1 MTLKELYDSVAE
13 LGFESELESERLNGF
28 ILAANRAIV
37 QINRIRPAT
46 SIYKLNH
53 FPLANKLSESTY
65 EPVCKDDEALIFTA
79 EGAKSYFFECNGN
92 GIATIEKSTDFGET
106 WETLKAIELVSDKGQ
121 FEQYRGLILDGE
133 VPYLGLVR
141 IKFDG
146 DFIYWV
152 QNVAMYGSLLSADPE
167 SVPAFG
173 KFIPYDLASLTD
185 DFVSFVCPPIVDA
198 QRGKGFILNTDYFV
212 EGASKI
218 LIPASFNGVYDVLY
232 NRQNRQLSFDDTENM
247 EEIEIDLDS
256 ELCSLMPNLVASYI
270 WADDEPT
277 KAEYYLTLYN
287 AQVAEIKE
295 KQKILTPVMYRNKS
309 GW

>member
-1 MTLKELYDSVAE
+1 MTIKELYDSVAE
-13 LGFESELESERLNGF
+13 LGFETELESERLNGF

-53 FPLANKLSESTY
+53 FPLVNKLSESTY
-65 EPVCKDDEALIFTA
+65 EPVCKDDEALIFSTD
-79 EGAKSYFFECNGN
+79 GAKSYFFECNGN

-106 WETLKAIELVSDKGQ
+106 WETLAAVERVSEKGQ
-121 FEQYRGLILDGE
+121 FEKYRGLILDGDK
-133 VPYLGLVR
+133 PYLGLVR
-141 IKFDG
+141 IKFSG
-146 DFIYWV
+146 DYIYWV

-167 SVPAFG
+167 SVPAFS
-173 KFIPYDLASLTD
+173 KYISYDIASLTD
-185 DFVSFVCPPIVDA
+185 DFVSFVCPPITDA
-198 QRGKGFILNTDYFV
+198 QRDKGFILNTDYFV

-218 LIPASFNGVYDVLY
+218 LIPASIKGVYDVVY
-232 NRQNRQLSFDDTENM
+232 NRRNKQLSLNDDM
-247 EEIEIDLDS
+247 EETNIDLDS
-256 ELCSLMPNLVASYI
+256 ELCCLMPNLVASYI

-287 AQVAEIKE
+287 AQVAEIMARE
-295 KQKILTPVMYRNKS
+295 KNLKPVVYRNKT

>member
-1 MTLKELYDSVAE
+1 MTIKELYDSVAE
-13 LGFESELESERLNGF
+13 LGFETELESERLNGF

-53 FPLANKLSESTY
+53 FPLVNKLSESTY
-65 EPVCKDDEALIFTA
+65 EPVCKDDEALIFSTD
-79 EGAKSYFFECNGN
+79 GAQSYFFECNGN

-106 WETLKAIELVSDKGQ
+106 WETLAAVELVSEKGQ
-121 FEQYRGLILDGE
+121 FEKYRGLILDGDK
-133 VPYLGLVR
+133 PYLGLVR
-141 IKFDG
+141 IKFSG
-146 DFIYWV
+146 DYIYWV

-167 SVPAFG
+167 SVPAFS
-173 KFIPYDLASLTD
+173 KYISYDIASLTD
-185 DFVSFVCPPIVDA
+185 DFVSFVCPPITDA
-198 QRGKGFILNTDYFV
+198 QRDKGFILNTDYFV

-218 LIPASFNGVYDVLY
+218 LIPASIKGVYDVVY
-232 NRQNRQLSFDDTENM
+232 NRRNKQLSLNDDM
-247 EEIEIDLDS
+247 EETNIDLDS
-256 ELCSLMPNLVASYI
+256 ELCCLMPNLVASYI

-287 AQVAEIKE
+287 AQVAEIMARE
-295 KQKILTPVMYRNKS
+295 KNLKPVVYRNKT

>member
-1 MTLKELYDSVAE
+1 MTIKELYDSVAE
-13 LGFESELESERLNGF
+13 LGFETELESERLNGF

-53 FPLANKLSESTY
+53 FPLVNKLSESTY
-65 EPVCKDDEALIFTA
+65 EPVCKDDEALIFSTD
-79 EGAKSYFFECNGN
+79 GAKSYFFECNGN

-106 WETLKAIELVSDKGQ
+106 WETLAAVELVSEKGQ
-121 FEQYRGLILDGE
+121 FEKYRGLILDGDK
-133 VPYLGLVR
+133 PYLGLVR
-141 IKFDG
+141 IKFSG
-146 DFIYWV
+146 DYIYWV

-167 SVPAFG
+167 SVPAFS
-173 KFIPYDLASLTD
+173 KYISYDIASLTD
-185 DFVSFVCPPIVDA
+185 DLVSFVCPPITDA
-198 QRGKGFILNTDYFV
+198 QRDKGFILNTDYFV

-218 LIPASFNGVYDVLY
+218 LIPASIKGVYDVVY
-232 NRQNRQLSFDDTENM
+232 NRQNKQLSLNDDM
-247 EEIEIDLDS
+247 EETNIDLDS
-256 ELCSLMPNLVASYI
+256 ELCCLMPNLVASYI

-287 AQVAEIKE
+287 AQVAEIMARE
-295 KQKILTPVMYRNKS
+295 KNLKPVVYRNKT

>member
-1 MTLKELYDSVAE
+1 MTIKELYDSVAE
-13 LGFESELESERLNGF
+13 LGFETELESERLNGF

-53 FPLANKLSESTY
+53 FPLVNKLSESTY
-65 EPVCKDDEALIFTA
+65 EPVCKDDEALIFSTD
-79 EGAKSYFFECNGN
+79 GAKSYFFECNGN

-106 WETLKAIELVSDKGQ
+106 WETLAAVELVSEKGQ
-121 FEQYRGLILDGE
+121 FEKYRGLILDGDK
-133 VPYLGLVR
+133 PYLGLVR
-141 IKFDG
+141 IKFSG
-146 DFIYWV
+146 DYIYWV

-167 SVPAFG
+167 SVPAFS
-173 KFIPYDLASLTD
+173 KYISYDIASLTD
-185 DFVSFVCPPIVDA
+185 DFVSFVCPPIADA
-198 QRGKGFILNTDYFV
+198 QRDKGFILNTDYFV

-218 LIPASFNGVYDVLY
+218 LIPASIKGVYDVVY
-232 NRQNRQLSFDDTENM
+232 NRQNKQLSLNDDM
-247 EEIEIDLDS
+247 EETNIDLDS
-256 ELCSLMPNLVASYI
+256 ELCCLMPNLVASYI

-287 AQVAEIKE
+287 AQVAEIMAKE
-295 KQKILTPVMYRNKS
+295 KSLKPVVYRNKT

>member
-1 MTLKELYDSVAE
+1 MTIKELYDSVAD
-13 LGFESELESERLNGF
+13 LGFETELESERLNGF

-53 FPLANKLSESTY
+53 FPLVNKLSESTY
-65 EPVCKDDEALIFTA
+65 EPVCKDDEALIFSTD
-79 EGAKSYFFECNGN
+79 GAKSYFFECNGN

-106 WETLKAIELVSDKGQ
+106 WETLAAVELVSEKGQ
-121 FEQYRGLILDGE
+121 FEKYRGLILDGDK
-133 VPYLGLVR
+133 PYLGLVR
-141 IKFDG
+141 IKFSG
-146 DFIYWV
+146 DYIYWV

-167 SVPAFG
+167 SVPAFS
-173 KFIPYDLASLTD
+173 KYISYDIASLTD
-185 DFVSFVCPPIVDA
+185 DFVSFVCPPITDA
-198 QRGKGFILNTDYFV
+198 QRDKGFILNTDYFV

-218 LIPASFNGVYDVLY
+218 LIPASIKGVYDVVY
-232 NRQNRQLSFDDTENM
+232 NRRNKQLSLNDDM
-247 EEIEIDLDS
+247 EETNIDLDS
-256 ELCSLMPNLVASYI
+256 ELCCLMPNLVASYI

-287 AQVAEIKE
+287 AQVAEIMARE
-295 KQKILTPVMYRNKS
+295 KNLKPVVYRNKT

>member
-1 MTLKELYDSVAE
+1 MTIKELYDSVAE
-13 LGFESELESERLNGF
+13 LGFETELESERLNGF

-53 FPLANKLSESTY
+53 FPLVNKLSESTY
-65 EPVCKDDEALIFTA
+65 EPVCKDDEALIFSTD
-79 EGAKSYFFECNGN
+79 GAKSYFFECNGN

-106 WETLKAIELVSDKGQ
+106 WETLAAVELVSEKGQ
-121 FEQYRGLILDGE
+121 FEKYRGLILDGDK
-133 VPYLGLVR
+133 PYLGLVR
-141 IKFDG
+141 IKFSG
-146 DFIYWV
+146 DYIYWV

-167 SVPAFG
+167 SVPAFS
-173 KFIPYDLASLTD
+173 KYISYDIASLTD
-185 DFVSFVCPPIVDA
+185 DFVSFVCPPITDA
-198 QRGKGFILNTDYFV
+198 QRDKGFILNTDYFL

-218 LIPASFNGVYDVLY
+218 LIPASIKGVYDVVY
-232 NRQNRQLSFDDTENM
+232 NRRNKQLSLNDDM
-247 EEIEIDLDS
+247 EETNIDLDS
-256 ELCSLMPNLVASYI
+256 ELCCLMPNLVASYI

-287 AQVAEIKE
+287 AQVAEIMARE
-295 KQKILTPVMYRNKS
+295 KNLKPVVYRNKT

>member
-13 LGFESELESERLNGF
+13 LGFENELESERLNGF
-28 ILAANRAIV
+28 FLATNRAIV

-53 FPLANKLSESTY
+53 FPLKNLLSENTY
-65 EPVCKDDEALIFTA
+65 EPVCKDDEALTFIT

-92 GIATIEKSTDFGET
+92 GIATIEKSTDGGET
-106 WETLKAIELVSDKGQ
+106 WETLNAIELVSDKGQ

-133 VPYLGLVR
+133 EPYLGLVR

-146 DFIYWV
+146 DFIFWV
-152 QNVAMYGSLLSADPE
+152 QNVAMYRSLYSADPE
-167 SVPAFG
+167 SVPAFS
-173 KFIPYDLASLTD
+173 KYTSYDIASLVD
-185 DFVSFVCPPIVDA
+185 DFVSFACPPIVDA

-218 LIPASFNGVYDVLY
+218 LIPASLNGVYDVLY
-232 NRQNRQLSFDDTENM
+232 NRQNKQLNLDDDM
-247 EEIEIDLDS
+247 EETEIDLDS
-256 ELCSLMPNLVASYI
+256 ELCCLLPNLVASYI

-295 KQKILTPVMYRNKS
+295 KQKILAPVMYRNKT

>member
-1 MTLKELYDSVAE
+1 MTIKELYDSVAE
-13 LGFESELESERLNGF
+13 LGFETELESERINGF

-79 EGAKSYFFECNGN
+79 DGAKSYFFECNGN
-92 GIATIEKSTDFGET
+92 GTAIIEKSTDSGET
-106 WETLKAIELVSDKGQ
+106 WETLKAIDLVSDKRQ
-121 FEQYRGLILDGE
+121 FETYRGLILDGE
-133 VPYLGLVR
+133 EPYLGLVR
-141 IKFDG
+141 IRFSG
-146 DFIYWV
+146 DYIYWV

-167 SVPAFG
+167 SVPAFS
-173 KFIPYDLASLTD
+173 KYIPYDIASLTD
-185 DFVSFVCPPIVDA
+185 DFVSFVCPPIADA

-218 LIPASFNGVYDVLY
+218 LIPASIKGLYDVQY
-232 NRQNRQLSFDDTENM
+232 YRQNKRLSLDDDMDTT
-247 EEIEIDLDS
+247 EIDLDS
-256 ELCSLMPNLVASYI
+256 ELCCLMPNLVASYI

-287 AQVAEIKE
+287 AQVAEITA
-295 KQKILTPVMYRNKS
+295 KQKSLKAVVYRNKT

>member
-1 MTLKELYDSVAE
+1 MTIKELYDSVAE
-13 LGFESELESERLNGF
+13 LGFETELESERLNGF

-53 FPLANKLSESTY
+53 FPLVNKLSESTY
-65 EPVCKDDEALIFTA
+65 EPVCKDDEALIFSTD
-79 EGAKSYFFECNGN
+79 GAKSYFFECNGN

-106 WETLKAIELVSDKGQ
+106 WETLAAVELVSEKGQ
-121 FEQYRGLILDGE
+121 FEKYRGLILDGDK
-133 VPYLGLVR
+133 PYLGLVR
-141 IKFDG
+141 IKFSG
-146 DFIYWV
+146 DYIYWV

-167 SVPAFG
+167 SIPAFS
-173 KFIPYDLASLTD
+173 KYISYDIASLTD
-185 DFVSFVCPPIVDA
+185 DFVSFVCPPITDA
-198 QRGKGFILNTDYFV
+198 QRDKGFILNTDYFV

-218 LIPASFNGVYDVLY
+218 LIPASIKGVYDVVY
-232 NRQNRQLSFDDTENM
+232 NRQNKQLSLNDDM
-247 EEIEIDLDS
+247 EETNIDLDS
-256 ELCSLMPNLVASYI
+256 ELCCLMPNLVASYI

-287 AQVAEIKE
+287 AQVAEIMAKE
-295 KQKILTPVMYRNKS
+295 KSLKPVVYRNKT

>member
-1 MTLKELYDSVAE
+1 MTIKELYDSVAE
-13 LGFESELESERLNGF
+13 LGFETELESERLNGF

-53 FPLANKLSESTY
+53 FPLVNKLSESTY
-65 EPVCKDDEALIFTA
+65 EPVCKDDEALIFSTD
-79 EGAKSYFFECNGN
+79 GAKSYFFECNGN

-106 WETLKAIELVSDKGQ
+106 WETLAAVELVSEKGQ
-121 FEQYRGLILDGE
+121 FEKYRGLILDGDK
-133 VPYLGLVR
+133 PYLGLVR
-141 IKFDG
+141 IKFSG
-146 DFIYWV
+146 DYIYWV

-167 SVPAFG
+167 SVPAFS
-173 KFIPYDLASLTD
+173 KYISYDIASLTD
-185 DFVSFVCPPIVDA
+185 DFVSFVCPPITDA
-198 QRGKGFILNTDYFV
+198 QRDKGFILNTDYFV

-218 LIPASFNGVYDVLY
+218 LIPASIKGVYDVVY
-232 NRQNRQLSFDDTENM
+232 NRRNKQLSLNDDM
-247 EEIEIDLDS
+247 EETNIDLDS
-256 ELCSLMPNLVASYI
+256 ELCCLMPNLVASYI

-287 AQVAEIKE
+287 AQVAEIMARE
-295 KQKILTPVMYRNKS
+295 KNLKPVVYRNKT

>member
-1 MTLKELYDSVAE
+1 MTIKELYDSVAE
-13 LGFESELESERLNGF
+13 LGFETELESERLNGF

-53 FPLANKLSESTY
+53 FPLVNKLSESTY
-65 EPVCKDDEALIFTA
+65 EPVCKDDEALIFSTD
-79 EGAKSYFFECNGN
+79 GAKSYFFECNGN

-106 WETLKAIELVSDKGQ
+106 WETLAAVELVSEKGQ
-121 FEQYRGLILDGE
+121 FEKYRGLILDGDK
-133 VPYLGLVR
+133 PYLGLVR
-141 IKFDG
+141 IKFSG
-146 DFIYWV
+146 DYIYWV

-167 SVPAFG
+167 SVPAFS
-173 KFIPYDLASLTD
+173 KYISYDIASLTD
-185 DFVSFVCPPIVDA
+185 DFVSFVCPPITDA
-198 QRGKGFILNTDYFV
+198 QRDKGFILNTDYFV

-218 LIPASFNGVYDVLY
+218 LIPASIKGVYDVVY
-232 NRQNRQLSFDDTENM
+232 NRQNKQLSLNDDM
-247 EEIEIDLDS
+247 EETNIDLDS
-256 ELCSLMPNLVASYI
+256 ELCCLMPNLVASYI

-287 AQVAEIKE
+287 AQVAEIMARE
-295 KQKILTPVMYRNKS
+295 KNLKPVVYRNKT

>member
-1 MTLKELYDSVAE
+1 MTIKELYDSVAE
-13 LGFESELESERLNGF
+13 LGFETELESERLNGF

-53 FPLANKLSESTY
+53 FPLVNKLSESTY
-65 EPVCKDDEALIFTA
+65 EPVCKDDEALIFSTD
-79 EGAKSYFFECNGN
+79 GAKSYFFECNGN

-106 WETLKAIELVSDKGQ
+106 WETLAAVELVSEKGQ
-121 FEQYRGLILDGE
+121 FEKYRGLILDGDQ
-133 VPYLGLVR
+133 PYLGLVR
-141 IKFDG
+141 IKFSG
-146 DFIYWV
+146 DYIYWV

-167 SVPAFG
+167 SVPAFS
-173 KFIPYDLASLTD
+173 KYISYDIASLTD
-185 DFVSFVCPPIVDA
+185 DFVSFVCPPITDA
-198 QRGKGFILNTDYFV
+198 QRDKGFILNTDYFV

-218 LIPASFNGVYDVLY
+218 LIPASIKGVYDVVY
-232 NRQNRQLSFDDTENM
+232 NRRNKQLSLNDDM
-247 EEIEIDLDS
+247 EETNIDLDS
-256 ELCSLMPNLVASYI
+256 ELCCLMPNLVASYI

-287 AQVAEIKE
+287 AQVAEIMARE
-295 KQKILTPVMYRNKS
+295 KNLKPVVYRNKT

>member
-1 MTLKELYDSVAE
+1 MTIKELYDSVAE
-13 LGFESELESERLNGF
+13 LGFETELESERLNGF

-53 FPLANKLSESTY
+53 FPLVNKLSESTY
-65 EPVCKDDEALIFTA
+65 EPVCKDDEALIFSTD
-79 EGAKSYFFECNGN
+79 GAKSYFFECNGN

-106 WETLKAIELVSDKGQ
+106 WETLAAVELVSEKGQ
-121 FEQYRGLILDGE
+121 FEKYRGLILD
-133 VPYLGLVR
+133 VDKPYLGLVR
-141 IKFDG
+141 IKFSG
-146 DFIYWV
+146 DYIYWV

-167 SVPAFG
+167 SVPAFS
-173 KFIPYDLASLTD
+173 KYISYDIASLTD
-185 DFVSFVCPPIVDA
+185 DFVSFVCPPITDA
-198 QRGKGFILNTDYFV
+198 QRDKGFILNTDYFV

-218 LIPASFNGVYDVLY
+218 LIPASIKGVYDVVY
-232 NRQNRQLSFDDTENM
+232 NRQNKQLSLNDDM
-247 EEIEIDLDS
+247 EETNIDLDS
-256 ELCSLMPNLVASYI
+256 ELCCLMPNLVASYI

-287 AQVAEIKE
+287 AQVAEIMAKE
-295 KQKILTPVMYRNKS
+295 KSLKPVVYRNKT

>member
-1 MTLKELYDSVAE
+1 MTIKELYDSVAE
-13 LGFESELESERLNGF
+13 LGFETELESERLNGF

-53 FPLANKLSESTY
+53 FPLVNKLSESTY
-65 EPVCKDDEALIFTA
+65 EPVCKDDEALIFSTD
-79 EGAKSYFFECNGN
+79 GAKSYFFECNGN

-106 WETLKAIELVSDKGQ
+106 WETLAAVELVSEKGQ
-121 FEQYRGLILDGE
+121 FEKYRGLILDGDK
-133 VPYLGLVR
+133 PYLGLVR
-141 IKFDG
+141 IKFSG
-146 DFIYWV
+146 DYIYWV

-167 SVPAFG
+167 SVPAFS
-173 KFIPYDLASLTD
+173 KYISYDIASLTD
-185 DFVSFVCPPIVDA
+185 DFVSFVCPPITDA
-198 QRGKGFILNTDYFV
+198 QRDKGFILNTDYFV

-218 LIPASFNGVYDVLY
+218 LIPASIKGVYDVVY
-232 NRQNRQLSFDDTENM
+232 NRRNKQLSLNDDM
-247 EEIEIDLDS
+247 EETNIDLDS
-256 ELCSLMPNLVASYI
+256 ELCCLMPNLVASYL

-287 AQVAEIKE
+287 AQVAEIMARE
-295 KQKILTPVMYRNKS
+295 KNLKPVVYRNKT

>member
-1 MTLKELYDSVAE
+1 MTIKELYDSVAE
-13 LGFESELESERLNGF
+13 LGFETELESERLNGF

-53 FPLANKLSESTY
+53 FPLVNKLSESTY
-65 EPVCKDDEALIFTA
+65 EPVCKDDEALIFSTD
-79 EGAKSYFFECNGN
+79 GAKSYFFECNGN

-106 WETLKAIELVSDKGQ
+106 WETLAAVELVSDKGQ
-121 FEQYRGLILDGE
+121 FEKYRGLILDGDK
-133 VPYLGLVR
+133 PYLGLVR
-141 IKFDG
+141 IKFSG
-146 DFIYWV
+146 DYIYWV

-167 SVPAFG
+167 SVPAFS
-173 KFIPYDLASLTD
+173 KYISYDIASLTD
-185 DFVSFVCPPIVDA
+185 DFVSFVCPPITDA
-198 QRGKGFILNTDYFV
+198 QRDKGFILNTDYFV

-218 LIPASFNGVYDVLY
+218 LIPASIKGVYDVVY
-232 NRQNRQLSFDDTENM
+232 NRQNKQLSLNDDM
-247 EEIEIDLDS
+247 EETNIDLDS
-256 ELCSLMPNLVASYI
+256 ELCCLMPNLVASYI

-287 AQVAEIKE
+287 AQVAEIMAKE
-295 KQKILTPVMYRNKS
+295 KSLKPVVYRNKT

>member
-1 MTLKELYDSVAE
+1 MTIKELYDSVAE
-13 LGFESELESERLNGF
+13 LGFETELESERLNGF

-53 FPLANKLSESTY
+53 FPLVNKLSESTY
-65 EPVCKDDEALIFTA
+65 EPVCKDDEALIFSTD
-79 EGAKSYFFECNGN
+79 GAKSYFFECNGN

-106 WETLKAIELVSDKGQ
+106 WETLAAVELVSEKGQ
-121 FEQYRGLILDGE
+121 FEKYRGLILDGDK
-133 VPYLGLVR
+133 PYLGLVR
-141 IKFDG
+141 IKFSG
-146 DFIYWV
+146 DYIYWV

-167 SVPAFG
+167 SIPAFS
-173 KFIPYDLASLTD
+173 KYISYDIASLTD
-185 DFVSFVCPPIVDA
+185 DFVSFVCPPITDA
-198 QRGKGFILNTDYFV
+198 QRDKGFILNTDYFV

-218 LIPASFNGVYDVLY
+218 LIPASIKGVYDVVY
-232 NRQNRQLSFDDTENM
+232 NRQNKQLSLNDDM
-247 EEIEIDLDS
+247 EETNIDLDS
-256 ELCSLMPNLVASYI
+256 ELCCLMPNLVASYI

-287 AQVAEIKE
+287 AQVAEIMARE
-295 KQKILTPVMYRNKS
+295 KNLKPVVYRNKT

>member
-1 MTLKELYDSVAE
+1 MTIKELYDSVAE
-13 LGFESELESERLNGF
+13 LGFETELESERLNGF

-53 FPLANKLSESTY
+53 FPLVNKLSESTY
-65 EPVCKDDEALIFTA
+65 EPVCKDDEALIFSTD
-79 EGAKSYFFECNGN
+79 GAKSYFFECNGN

-106 WETLKAIELVSDKGQ
+106 WETLAAVELVSEKGQ
-121 FEQYRGLILDGE
+121 FEKYRGLILDGDK
-133 VPYLGLVR
+133 PYLGLVR
-141 IKFDG
+141 IKFSG
-146 DFIYWV
+146 DYIYWV

-167 SVPAFG
+167 SIPAFS
-173 KFIPYDLASLTD
+173 KYISYDIASLTD
-185 DFVSFVCPPIVDA
+185 DFVSFVCPPITDA
-198 QRGKGFILNTDYFV
+198 QRDKGFILNTDYFV

-218 LIPASFNGVYDVLY
+218 LIPASIKGVYDVVY
-232 NRQNRQLSFDDTENM
+232 NRRNKQLSLNDDM
-247 EEIEIDLDS
+247 EETNIDLDS
-256 ELCSLMPNLVASYI
+256 ELCCLMPNLVASYI

-287 AQVAEIKE
+287 AQVAEIMAKE
-295 KQKILTPVMYRNKS
+295 KSLKPVVYRNKT

>member
-1 MTLKELYDSVAE
+1 MTIKELYDSVAE
-13 LGFESELESERLNGF
+13 LGFETELESERLNGF

-53 FPLANKLSESTY
+53 FPLVNKLSESTY
-65 EPVCKDDEALIFTA
+65 EPVCKDDEALIFSTD
-79 EGAKSYFFECNGN
+79 GAKSYFFECNGN

-106 WETLKAIELVSDKGQ
+106 WETLAAVELVSEKGQ
-121 FEQYRGLILDGE
+121 FEKYRGLILDGDK
-133 VPYLGLVR
+133 PYLGLVR
-141 IKFDG
+141 IKFSG
-146 DFIYWV
+146 DYIYWV

-167 SVPAFG
+167 SVPAFS
-173 KFIPYDLASLTD
+173 KYISYDIASLTD
-185 DFVSFVCPPIVDA
+185 DFVSFVCPPITDA
-198 QRGKGFILNTDYFV
+198 QRDKGFILNTDYFV

-218 LIPASFNGVYDVLY
+218 LIPASIKGVYDVVY
-232 NRQNRQLSFDDTENM
+232 NRRNKQLSLNDDM
-247 EEIEIDLDS
+247 EETNINLDS
-256 ELCSLMPNLVASYI
+256 ELCCLTPNLVASYI

-287 AQVAEIKE
+287 AQVAEIMARE
-295 KQKILTPVMYRNKS
+295 KNLKPVVYRNKT

>member
-1 MTLKELYDSVAE
+1 MTIKELYDSVAE
-13 LGFESELESERLNGF
+13 LGFETELESERLNGF

-53 FPLANKLSESTY
+53 FPLVNKLSESTY
-65 EPVCKDDEALIFTA
+65 EPVCKDDEALIFSTD
-79 EGAKSYFFECNGN
+79 GAKSYFFECNGN

-106 WETLKAIELVSDKGQ
+106 WETLAAVELVSEKGQ
-121 FEQYRGLILDGE
+121 FEKYRGLILDGDK
-133 VPYLGLVR
+133 PYLGLVR
-141 IKFDG
+141 IKFSG
-146 DFIYWV
+146 DYIYWV

-167 SVPAFG
+167 SVPAFS
-173 KFIPYDLASLTD
+173 KYISYDIASLTD
-185 DFVSFVCPPIVDA
+185 DFVSFVCPPITDA
-198 QRGKGFILNTDYFV
+198 QRDKGFILNTDYFV

-218 LIPASFNGVYDVLY
+218 LIPASIKGVYDVVY
-232 NRQNRQLSFDDTENM
+232 NRQNKQLSLNDDM
-247 EEIEIDLDS
+247 EETNIDLDS
-256 ELCSLMPNLVASYI
+256 ELCCLMPNLVASYI

-287 AQVAEIKE
+287 AQVAEIMAKE
-295 KQKILTPVMYRNKS
+295 KSLKPVVYRNKT

>member
-1 MTLKELYDSVAE
+1 MTIKELYDSVAE
-13 LGFESELESERLNGF
+13 LGFETELESERLNGF

-53 FPLANKLSESTY
+53 FPLVNKLSESTY
-65 EPVCKDDEALIFTA
+65 EPVCKDDEALIFSTD
-79 EGAKSYFFECNGN
+79 GAKSYFFECNGN

-106 WETLKAIELVSDKGQ
+106 WETLAAVELVSEKGQ
-121 FEQYRGLILDGE
+121 FEKYRGLILDGDK
-133 VPYLGLVR
+133 PYLGLVR
-141 IKFDG
+141 IKFSG
-146 DFIYWV
+146 DYIYWV

-167 SVPAFG
+167 SVPAFS
-173 KFIPYDLASLTD
+173 KYISYDIASLTD
-185 DFVSFVCPPIVDA
+185 DFVSFVCPPITDA
-198 QRGKGFILNTDYFV
+198 HRDKGFILNTDYFV

-218 LIPASFNGVYDVLY
+218 LIPASIKGVYDVVY
-232 NRQNRQLSFDDTENM
+232 NRQNKQLSLNDDM
-247 EEIEIDLDS
+247 EETNIDLDS
-256 ELCSLMPNLVASYI
+256 ELCCLMPNLVASYI

-287 AQVAEIKE
+287 AQVAEIMAKE
-295 KQKILTPVMYRNKS
+295 KSLKPVVYRNKT

>member
-1 MTLKELYDSVAE
+1 MTIKELYDSVAE
-13 LGFESELESERLNGF
+13 LGFENELESERLNGF
-28 ILAANRAIV
+28 YLAANRAIV

-92 GIATIEKSTDFGET
+92 GIATIEKSTDLGAT
-106 WETLKAIELVSDKGQ
+106 WEVIKAIELVSEKGQ
-121 FEQYRGLILDGE
+121 FETYRGLILDGE
-133 VPYLGLVR
+133 EPYLGLVR
-141 IKFDG
+141 IKFAG
-146 DFIYWV
+146 DYIYWV

-167 SVPAFG
+167 SVPAFS
-173 KFIPYDLASLTD
+173 KFISYDLASLTD
-185 DFVSFVCPPIVDA
+185 DFVSFVCPPILDA
-198 QRGKGFILNTDYFV
+198 QRDKGFIFNTDYFV

-218 LIPASFNGVYDVLY
+218 LIPASFNGVYAVVY
-232 NRQNRQLSFDDTENM
+232 NRQNRQLSSEDDM
-247 EEIEIDLDS
+247 EETEIDLDS
-256 ELCSLMPNLVASYI
+256 ELCCLLPNLVASYI

-287 AQVAEIKE
+287 AQVSEITA
-295 KQKILTPVMYRNKS
+295 KQKRFDPVIYRNKT

>member
-1 MTLKELYDSVAE
+1 MTIKELYDSVAE
-13 LGFESELESERLNGF
+13 LGFETELESERINGF

-53 FPLANKLSESTY
+53 FPLVNKLSESTY
-65 EPVCKDDEALIFTA
+65 EPVCKDDEALIFSTD
-79 EGAKSYFFECNGN
+79 GAKSYFFECNGN

-106 WETLKAIELVSDKGQ
+106 WETLAAVELVSEKGQ
-121 FEQYRGLILDGE
+121 FEKYRGLILDGDK
-133 VPYLGLVR
+133 PYLGLVR
-141 IKFDG
+141 IKFSG
-146 DFIYWV
+146 DYIYWV

-167 SVPAFG
+167 SVPAFS
-173 KFIPYDLASLTD
+173 KYISYDIASLTD
-185 DFVSFVCPPIVDA
+185 DFVSFVCPPITDA
-198 QRGKGFILNTDYFV
+198 QRDKGFILNTDYFV

-218 LIPASFNGVYDVLY
+218 LIPASIKGVYDVVY
-232 NRQNRQLSFDDTENM
+232 NRQNKQLSLNDDM
-247 EEIEIDLDS
+247 EETNIDLDS
-256 ELCSLMPNLVASYI
+256 ELCCLMPNLVASYI

-287 AQVAEIKE
+287 AQVAEIMARE
-295 KQKILTPVMYRNKS
+295 KNLKPVVYRNKT